1 MSIDN
6 VLANL
11 DALIAEVE
19 RHYQC
24 DCGKWFELRPN
35 ISGVARVEC
44 GCGVRRDFNLRA
56 CQ

>member
-6 VLANL
+6 TLAKL

-19 RHYQC
+19 RHYTC
-24 DCGKWFELRPN
+24 DCGKHYELRPN

-44 GCGVRRDFNLRA
+44 GCGVRRDFNLR
-56 CQ
+56 